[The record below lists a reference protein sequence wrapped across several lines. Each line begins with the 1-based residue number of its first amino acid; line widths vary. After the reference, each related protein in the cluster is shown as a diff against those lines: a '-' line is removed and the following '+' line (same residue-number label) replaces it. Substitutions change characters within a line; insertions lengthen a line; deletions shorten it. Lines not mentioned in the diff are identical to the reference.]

1 MPLLVGALDSCTLQ
15 FEEILPETVVL
26 KQLSPLGMI
35 SYPSYP
41 ENPDSVQASQVEIWI
56 NLKEEV

>member
-1 MPLLVGALDSCTLQ
+1 MPLLVGALDSCTSQ
-15 FEEILPETVVL
+15 FEEILPEATVL
-26 KQLSPLGMI
+26 KQLSPLGTT
-35 SYPSYP
+35 SYPSYA